1 MRDIKQG
8 AEFTFAR
15 KNDVAKG
22 FFGLRIGGSFSW
34 SIEGRFDMDE
44 TRAYRSAG
52 DILAKRP
59 NADQQC
65 GTRRS

>member
-1 MRDIKQG
+1 MRDVEQNGK
-8 AEFTFAR
+8 FTFAR
-15 KNDVAKG
+15 QNDVAKW
-22 FFGLRIGGSFSW
+22 FFGLRIAGSFSW

>member
-1 MRDIKQG
+1 MRDVEQNG
-8 AEFTFAR
+8 EFTFAG
-15 KNDVAKG
+15 KNDVAKW
-22 FFGLRIGGSFSW
+22 FFGLRIAGSFSW